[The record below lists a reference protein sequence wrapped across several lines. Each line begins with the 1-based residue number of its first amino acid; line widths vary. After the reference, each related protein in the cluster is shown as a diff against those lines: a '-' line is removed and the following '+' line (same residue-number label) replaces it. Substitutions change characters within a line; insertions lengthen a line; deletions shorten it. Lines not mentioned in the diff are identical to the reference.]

1 MSFDPNAAAS
11 HDSGIFGLPYTVE
24 DAALV
29 LIPVPWEATTS
40 YGGGTAKGPS
50 AILQASKQVDLF
62 DLHFGN
68 FFMSGIAMLP
78 ESAEVKEWNT
88 LSKEAASVVIEL
100 QDIYLPDVQDAL
112 AIVNHRSELLNNYV
126 YEQTKI
132 LLSAGKKVGLVG
144 GDHSTPFGAIRA
156 FLEAYPDMGILHI
169 DAHADL
175 RDSYEGF
182 NHSHASIMHNVITKT
197 PLAKLV
203 QVGIRDFCDGEFEF
217 INANQHRIKT
227 FYDAQLAEAKFAG
240 QSWSTLCDDIISHLP
255 REVYISFD
263 IDGLDPR
270 YCPNTGTPVPGG
282 LEFQE
287 VLYLFRKLK
296 ASGRRII
303 GFDLN
308 EVSPSESND
317 ADEWDANVGARLLY
331 KLCGLML
338 A

>member
-1 MSFDPNAAAS
+1 M
-11 HDSGIFGLPYTVE
+11 T
-24 DAALV
+24 
-29 LIPVPWEATTS
+29 
-40 YGGGTAKGPS
+40 
-50 AILQASKQVDLF
+50 
-62 DLHFGN
+62 
-68 FFMSGIAMLP
+68 
-78 ESAEVKEWNT
+78 
-88 LSKEAASVVIEL
+88 KEAASVVIEL

-240 QSWSTLCDDIISHLP
+240 QS
-255 REVYISFD
+255 
-263 IDGLDPR
+263 
-270 YCPNTGTPVPGG
+270 
-282 LEFQE
+282 
-287 VLYLFRKLK
+287 
-296 ASGRRII
+296 
-303 GFDLN
+303 
-308 EVSPSESND
+308 
-317 ADEWDANVGARLLY
+317 
-331 KLCGLML
+331 
-338 A
+338 